1 MILIYFIYNHT
12 QTKMYIA
19 SNGDLYDDEEIMT
32 SNSKINDDYEEE
44 IELDYFELDKIISKW
59 ETNLGVEF

>member
-1 MILIYFIYNHT
+1 
-12 QTKMYIA
+12 MYIA